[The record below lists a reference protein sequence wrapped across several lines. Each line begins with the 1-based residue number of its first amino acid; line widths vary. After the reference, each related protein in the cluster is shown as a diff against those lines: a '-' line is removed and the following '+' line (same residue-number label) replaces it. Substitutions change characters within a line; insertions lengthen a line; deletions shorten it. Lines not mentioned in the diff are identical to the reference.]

1 MSSENLRAGFVT
13 LVGRPN
19 CGKSTLLNQ
28 LVGEK
33 ISIVTN
39 KPQTTRHVIRGIVTR
54 PEGQLVLLDT
64 PGVHKPLHRMNSLM
78 MKSVR
83 DAMSEVDVIA
93 LMVDASQPFGKGD
106 RFVLD
111 LVASIKVQKILILN
125 KIDRVRKPDLLPL
138 IDQYSKLAQFDEI
151 VPIAA
156 LTGEN
161 VEVLMTVLF
170 KLLPEG
176 PPYYPEDQLSDRQER
191 SIAAEIIREKLI
203 ERTED
208 ELPYSTAVSIDRFEE
223 GETLC
228 RIFAT
233 VHVER
238 ETQKGIV
245 IGKRGHLLKEAGI
258 AARQDLERLLGRQ
271 VHLEMRVRVTA
282 GWRDDEARLKD
293 LGVGDS

>member
-1 MSSENLRAGFVT
+1 MSGNKLRAGLVT

-33 ISIVTN
+33 ISIVTD
-39 KPQTTRHVIRGIVTR
+39 KPQTTRHVIRGILTR
-54 PEGQLVLLDT
+54 PEGQMVLLDT
-64 PGVHKPLHRMNSLM
+64 PGVHKPIHRMNSLM

-83 DAMSEVDVIA
+83 DAMSGVDVVA
-93 LMVDASQPFGKGD
+93 VMVDAAQSFGRGD
-106 RFVLD
+106 QFVLN
-111 LVASIKVQKILILN
+111 LVAPIEVQKVLILN
-125 KIDRVRKPDLLPL
+125 KVDRVRKPELLPM
-138 IDQYSKLAQFDEI
+138 IDRYSKLARFDEV
-151 VPIAA
+151 VPISA
-156 LTGEN
+156 LRGEN
-161 VEVLMTVLF
+161 VEDLITALF

-203 ERTED
+203 DRTED
-208 ELPYSTAVSIDRFEE
+208 ELPYSTAVSVDRFEE
-223 GETLC
+223 SETLC

-245 IGKRGHLLKEAGI
+245 IGKGGKLLKEVGI
-258 AARQDLERLLGRQ
+258 AARQDLEKLLGRQ
-271 VHLEMRVRVTA
+271 VFLEMHVRVTA
-282 GWRDDEARLKD
+282 GWRDDEGALRD

>member
-111 LVASIKVQKILILN
+111 LIASIKVPKILILN

-151 VPIAA
+151 VPVAA

>member
-111 LVASIKVQKILILN
+111 LIASIKVQKILILN

-245 IGKRGHLLKEAGI
+245 IGKRGHLLKDAGI

>member
-1 MSSENLRAGFVT
+1 MSSQSFRAGLVT

-64 PGVHKPLHRMNSLM
+64 PGVHKPIHRMNSLM

-93 LMVDASQPFGKGD
+93 VMADVSQPFGKGD
-106 RFVLD
+106 QFVLD
-111 LVASIKVQKILILN
+111 IVAPIDVQKVLILN

-138 IDQYSKLAQFDEI
+138 IDRYSKLARFDEI

-161 VEVLMTVLF
+161 VETLMIALF

-203 ERTED
+203 DRTED

-238 ETQKGIV
+238 ESQKGIV
-245 IGKRGHLLKEAGI
+245 IGKRGQLLKEVGI
-258 AARQDLERLLGRQ
+258 AARQDLERLLDRQ
-271 VHLEMRVRVTA
+271 VYLEIRVRVTA
-282 GWRDDEARLKD
+282 GWRDDEAALKN

>member
-83 DAMSEVDVIA
+83 DAMSELDVIA

-111 LVASIKVQKILILN
+111 LIASIKVQKILILN

-151 VPIAA
+151 VPVAA

>member
-1 MSSENLRAGFVT
+1 
-13 LVGRPN
+13 
-19 CGKSTLLNQ
+19 
-28 LVGEK
+28 
-33 ISIVTN
+33 
-39 KPQTTRHVIRGIVTR
+39 
-54 PEGQLVLLDT
+54 
-64 PGVHKPLHRMNSLM
+64 MNSLM

-111 LVASIKVQKILILN
+111 LIASIKVQKILILN

>member
-1 MSSENLRAGFVT
+1 MSSENLRSGFVT

-138 IDQYSKLAQFDEI
+138 IEQYSKLAQFDEI

-228 RIFAT
+228 RIFVT

-238 ETQKGIV
+238 ESQKGIV
-245 IGKRGHLLKEAGI
+245 IGKRGQLLKEAGI

>member
-1 MSSENLRAGFVT
+1 MSSENLRSGFVT

-228 RIFAT
+228 RIFVT

-238 ETQKGIV
+238 ESQKGIV
-245 IGKRGHLLKEAGI
+245 IGKRGQLLKEAGI

>member
-1 MSSENLRAGFVT
+1 MSSENLRSGFVT

-64 PGVHKPLHRMNSLM
+64 PGVHKPIHRMNSLM

-111 LVASIKVQKILILN
+111 LIASIKVQKILILN

-228 RIFAT
+228 RIFVT

-238 ETQKGIV
+238 ESQKGIV
-245 IGKRGHLLKEAGI
+245 IGKRGQLLKEAGI

>member
-1 MSSENLRAGFVT
+1 MSSENFRAGFVT

-39 KPQTTRHVIRGIVTR
+39 KPQTTRHIIRGIVTR
-54 PEGQLVLLDT
+54 PEGQVVLLDT
-64 PGVHKPLHRMNSLM
+64 PGVHKPIHRMNSLM

-93 LMVDASQPFGKGD
+93 LMVDVSQPFGKGD

-111 LVASIKVQKILILN
+111 LIASIKVQKILILN
-125 KIDRVRKPDLLPL
+125 KIDRIRKPDLLPL
-138 IDQYSKLAQFDEI
+138 IDQYSKLAQFEEI

-245 IGKRGHLLKEAGI
+245 IGKRGQLLKEAGI

>member
-1 MSSENLRAGFVT
+1 
-13 LVGRPN
+13 
-19 CGKSTLLNQ
+19 
-28 LVGEK
+28 
-33 ISIVTN
+33 
-39 KPQTTRHVIRGIVTR
+39 
-54 PEGQLVLLDT
+54 
-64 PGVHKPLHRMNSLM
+64 MNSLM

-111 LVASIKVQKILILN
+111 LIASIKVQKILILN

-151 VPIAA
+151 VPVAA

>member
-39 KPQTTRHVIRGIVTR
+39 KPQTTRHIIRGIVTR
-54 PEGQLVLLDT
+54 PEGQVVLLDT
-64 PGVHKPLHRMNSLM
+64 PGVHKPIHRMNSLM

-93 LMVDASQPFGKGD
+93 LMVDVSQPFGKGD

-111 LVASIKVQKILILN
+111 LIASIKVQKILILN
-125 KIDRVRKPDLLPL
+125 KIDRIRKPDLLPL
-138 IDQYSKLAQFDEI
+138 IDQYSKLAQFEEI

-245 IGKRGHLLKEAGI
+245 IGKRGQLLKEAGI